1 MIMRIRFRKIFW
13 ITLICFVSAIGYA
26 EENRSKNGQL
36 ADEQKIESEKTI
48 AKQARKEIELE
59 EIKVTA
65 QKIEENIQDVPISTT
80 VFDEFSIQDK
90 MLDKI
95 SDIARYTPGLEIVSY
110 GIALK
115 STPSIRGL
123 YSDYVTRSSTA
134 GLFVDGIPVTD
145 GSGFDET
152 LLDIERIEVLKG
164 PQGTLYGKNTEV
176 GVINII
182 SKKPTN
188 EPQGKIVVNPAED
201 NKRELSFSASGPLL
215 KDKLYIGV
223 SGKHYEKDG
232 IINNTSKNKTDDD
245 REHNYGKINFRWTPT
260 DDLDVYFMT
269 SKVKYDDG
277 ASRAGLTQGN
287 DKEVS
292 SDLDAYSKSEVLLS
306 GLNISYTINDNI
318 SLSSIT
324 AHRTYDEKQANDW
337 DYTDND
343 ALRFHAITD
352 STFKT
357 LSEELKLNYENQNI
371 KFVSGLFLE
380 KGDQHIDIDRDGYW
394 GFTTV
399 IRDIESE
406 SIGLFGHL
414 TYAINEKLSVLGG
427 LRFEKE
433 KQEYEDSTQS
443 MDSDENELSPKIGAT
458 YNLQDNLM
466 LYTTISKGYRA
477 GGFNTL
483 KAEDYS
489 QVYDKESLYSYE
501 LGLKGLAFNNRLAY
515 DASIYY
521 MDITDMQV
529 DVYIDAA
536 NVIKT
541 NAAEATS
548 KGLEASLQLKV
559 TETLKLFAG
568 VSYNDISF
576 DKYHDGIEDYSGKK
590 TTFAPE
596 YNFNLGFLYRAM
608 NGFYASAD
616 ISGYGDMYLDT
627 KNQYKRDPY
636 QLINAKIG
644 YEANSYD
651 IYLYAKNL
659 FDEEYDMDGQY
670 DGVYSYYSDPR
681 EVGMQ
686 FVYRF

>member
-1 MIMRIRFRKIFW
+1 MRIRFGKICW
-13 ITLICFVSAIGYA
+13 ITLLCFFVSAIGYA
-26 EENRSKNGQL
+26 EEIVLKKNKQP
-36 ADEQKIESEKTI
+36 ASEQDMNSEKTI
-48 AKQARKEIELE
+48 VKQARKEIELE

-65 QKIEENIQDVPISTT
+65 QKIEENVQDVPISTT

-90 MLDKI
+90 MLDTI
-95 SDIARYTPGLEIVSY
+95 SDIARYTPGLEIVNY

-188 EPQGKIVVNPAED
+188 KTQGKIVINAGED
-201 NKRELSFSASGPLL
+201 NKRELSFSVSGPLL

-232 IINNTSKNKTDDD
+232 IVNNTSKNETDDD
-245 REHNYGKINFRWTPT
+245 REHNYGKMNFRWTPN
-260 DDLDVYFMT
+260 DDLEVYFMT
-269 SKVKYDDG
+269 SKVQYDDG

-287 DKEVS
+287 DREVY
-292 SDLDAYSKSEVLLS
+292 SDLDSYSRSEVLLN

-324 AHRTYDEKQANDW
+324 AHRKYDEKQGNDW

-343 ALRFHAITD
+343 ALKFHAITD
-352 STFKT
+352 STFRT

-371 KFVSGLFLE
+371 KLVSGLFLE

-394 GFTTV
+394 GFTNV

-406 SIGLFGHL
+406 SIGLFSHL

-433 KQEYEDSTQS
+433 KQEYEDSSQS

-483 KAEDYS
+483 KSADYS
-489 QVYDKESLYSYE
+489 QIYDKESLYSYE

-548 KGLEASLQLKV
+548 KGIEASLQFKI
-559 TETLKLFAG
+559 TKALKLFAG
-568 VSYNDISF
+568 FSYNDISF
-576 DKYHDGIEDYSGKK
+576 DKYNDGKEDYSGKK

-596 YNFNLGFLYRAM
+596 YNFNLGLLYRAM

-659 FDEEYDMDGQY
+659 FDKEYDMDGQY

-681 EVGMQ
+681 EVGVQ
-686 FVYRF
+686 LAYRF